1 VYLFLK
7 NLFRIDKNNMHERYA
22 LYAAHLRYLPRF
34 SCASEYWNEC
44 VFGSILLTTGRHIA
58 TSNVSD
64 YRNILRVT
72 HVVNTHVVRVY
83 TATIKVHNASFEWR
97 VYEQFSDIS
106 AFAFGAADAT
116 ENALSSW
123 CRVRW
128 AHICAH
134 ACTGRSQPIALI
146 FKAPIFET

>member
-1 VYLFLK
+1 MRDTLCTPHISDIYHVSLVLQ
-7 NLFRIDKNNMHERYA
+7 
-22 LYAAHLRYLPRF
+22 
-34 SCASEYWNEC
+34 EYWNEC

-123 CRVRW
+123 CRVW
-128 AHICAH
+128 WTHTCTH
-134 ACTGRSQPIALI
+134 AWYRTVTTYRAYFQSAYFRNI
-146 FKAPIFET
+146 KYR